1 MVTKNLA
8 KDTSKKTLKLK
19 QLFKKLFHC
28 HKVYKYITPKQKVFE
43 EAQSKLE
50 IMKRDLK
57 KKEDELAIVTEKLE
71 SLYKELWAKQM
82 AQDKLQQ
89 KIEATK
95 RRLERAEKIQSG
107 LGGEQSRWTNKIA
120 ELNHTF
126 DTICGNVLLSAAI
139 IAYLGAFTL
148 DYRGSCVQAW
158 IRACRDKFIP
168 CSR

>member
-1 MVTKNLA
+1 
-8 KDTSKKTLKLK
+8 
-19 QLFKKLFHC
+19 
-28 HKVYKYITPKQKVFE
+28 
-43 EAQSKLE
+43 
-50 IMKRDLK
+50 MKRDLK

-95 RRLERAEKIQSG
+95 RRLERAEKIKSG
-107 LGGEQSRWTNKIA
+107 LGGEQSRWTTKIA
-120 ELNHTF
+120 ELDHTF